1 MSTVDPITP
10 HSRRRS
16 SMVTALAVVVAALAG
31 VIYALVAPTTVHS
44 QSPGASA
51 PRMALPV
58 ASQVLPSS
66 LFPGLIRTTQPM
78 VVHSAAIWATTVA
91 EAHPAAPETERL
103 RRLGFVAG
111 VDEHLYGRF
120 PSQAEAISIVE
131 QYRSA
136 VAARTELAYQRT
148 RDLSAPAGA
157 GQRLTLLRAIG
168 IPGATGWEV
177 RGAQSIGINVMFSSG
192 PSYYL
197 VGAGFTP
204 GTHKAPTTAEVIA
217 GAQFLYLLV
226 HGCVSPA
233 ASGRGGWPGPTWD
246 PAQGRIVNGLTR
258 DPR

>member
-1 MSTVDPITP
+1 
-10 HSRRRS
+10 
-16 SMVTALAVVVAALAG
+16 MVTALAVVAATAAG
-31 VIYALVAPTTVHS
+31 LIYALVAPSTVHS

-51 PRMALPV
+51 TRMAMPV
-58 ASQVLPSS
+58 ASQVLPPS
-66 LFPGLIRTTQPM
+66 LFPGLIRTAQPM
-78 VVHSAAIWATTVA
+78 VVHSAAIWATTVE
-91 EAHPAAPETERL
+91 EAHPPAPEAARL
-103 RRLGFVAG
+103 HRLGFVAG
-111 VDEHLYGRF
+111 VDEHLNARF
-120 PSQAEAISIVE
+120 PSQAQAISIVE

-136 VAARTELAYQRT
+136 AAARTELAYQRT

-157 GQRLTLLRAIG
+157 GQKLTLLRAIG

-177 RGAQSIGINVMFSSG
+177 RGAQFIGLNVMFSSG

-226 HGCVSPA
+226 HRCVSPA
-233 ASGRGGWPGPTWD
+233 ASGRDGWPGATWD